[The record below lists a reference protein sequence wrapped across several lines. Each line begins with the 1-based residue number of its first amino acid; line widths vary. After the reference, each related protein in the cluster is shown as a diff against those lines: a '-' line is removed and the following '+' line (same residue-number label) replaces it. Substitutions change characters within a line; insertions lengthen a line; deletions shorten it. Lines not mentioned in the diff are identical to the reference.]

1 MSRET
6 IELNTGGQFLV
17 QPIGSHPVFSRES
30 FSEEHREIEKMV
42 INFAKERIYP
52 NVLNI
57 DKFNKKLTLR
67 LMKEIGEL
75 GLLGADIP
83 EEYGGMNLDKIT
95 SAIVMEGLCRGGS
108 ASFGVTSSVQ
118 TSIGSMGIVWF
129 GTKEQKEKFL
139 PDLVTGEKIA
149 SYALTEPSA
158 GSDATS
164 GKTTAILSEDG
175 KYYILNGEKIFI
187 TNGGWSDVFTVLV
200 QVDGDKFSGILVE
213 KGTEGFEIG
222 AEEKKMGM
230 KGSSTTSLKFTDCKV
245 PVENLL
251 YEVGK
256 GTDIAFN
263 ALNIGRY
270 KLAASCLGGA
280 KTCIEETIKYINER
294 RQFGQAIAN
303 FDAIRGKVA
312 DMTIRIY
319 CCDSMTYRTIGLIQ
333 NAIDELDPAAED
345 YYIQMG
351 KAMGKYAIEVSM
363 AKIYGSDTSD
373 EIIDT
378 GLQCFGG
385 YGFIEEYPM
394 AMAYRDDRINSI
406 WEGTNEINRMII
418 TGFLMKKAL
427 MDELDVRAA
436 LDGLDDFLNDPENS
450 FALNSL
456 QDEARAI
463 EAGKRLA
470 LLIFNEA
477 ICEFGQDLKHLQQ
490 LGDLL
495 ADAFTLLYAGEATI
509 CRVNNA
515 TAGNGQ
521 SLIPPMIAQVNT
533 IEACQEIITKLQTA
547 IRYLFPSGATVDLVE
562 KIKKL
567 ESAMNLD
574 TDTISLKQEIAHF
587 MVKQTSYPF

>member
-17 QPIGSHPVFSRES
+17 QPIGSQPMLTRES
-30 FSEEHREIEKMV
+30 FTEDHKDIEKMV
-42 INFAKERIYP
+42 IDFAKERIYP
-52 NVLNI
+52 NVFKI
-57 DKFNKKLTLR
+57 DKHDKELTLS

-108 ASFGVTSSVQ
+108 ASFGVTASVQ

-129 GTKEQKEKFL
+129 GTKEQKEKYL

-164 GKTTAILSEDG
+164 GKTTAMLSDDG
-175 KYYILNGEKIFI
+175 KHYILNGEKSFI
-187 TNGGWSDVFTVLV
+187 TNGGWSEIFTVLV

-251 YEVGK
+251 YDVGK
-256 GTDIAFN
+256 GAAIAFN

-280 KTCIEETIKYINER
+280 KTCIEETVKYVKER
-294 RQFGQAIAN
+294 RQFGQAISN
-303 FDAIRGKVA
+303 FDAIKGKIA
-312 DMTIRIY
+312 DMTIRTY
-319 CCDSMTYRTIGLIQ
+319 ACDSMTYRTIGLIQ
-333 NAIDELDPAAED
+333 NAINELDTTADD
-345 YYIQMG
+345 YYIQTG
-351 KAMGKYAIEVSM
+351 KAMEKYAIEASM
-363 AKIYGSDTSD
+363 SKIYGSETSALV
-373 EIIDT
+373 IDT

-385 YGFIEEYPM
+385 YGYIEEYPM
-394 AMAYRDDRINSI
+394 AQAYRDDRINSI

-418 TGFLMKKAL
+418 TGFLLKKAL
-427 MDELDVRAA
+427 MEELDVRGI
-436 LDGLDDFLNDPENS
+436 LSELNTFIDES
-450 FALNSL
+450 ETAFSLNSL
-456 QDEARAI
+456 QDEVRTI

-477 ICEFGQDLKHLQQ
+477 ICEFGQDLKHQQQ

-495 ADAFTLLYAGEATI
+495 ADSFTLLYTAEATI
-509 CRVNNA
+509 CRVNNT

-521 SLIPPMIAQVNT
+521 FFIPPMIAQVNT
-533 IEACQEIITKLQTA
+533 IEACKQIENKLNTA
-547 IRYLFPSGATVDLVE
+547 ILHLFKSGPPEHFNSQVEKLVE
-562 KIKKL
+562 MMELK
-567 ESAMNLD
+567 
-574 TDTISLKQEIAHF
+574 TDTISLKQEIADF
-587 MVKQTSYPF
+587 MVKQTAYPF